1 MAKVLIIEDD
11 DSLREIYRREF
22 ELEGFIAETAIDGQ
36 QGVEKMVSSSPDLVI
51 LDLYMPTMSGFDVL
65 KTVKTNPKLKEI
77 PIIVLTNIN
86 PDSQDLLKN
95 WGVKDFLFKG
105 DNTLKQVVERS
116 RIILKEQMKREI
128 K

>member
-11 DSLREIYRREF
+11 ESLRDMYRRGF
-22 ELEGFIAETAIDGQ
+22 ELEDFEVEAASDGQ
-36 QGVEKMVSSSPDLVI
+36 EGIEKMVSFKPEVVL
-51 LDLYMPTMSGFDVL
+51 LDLMMPKMSGFDVL
-65 KTVKTNPKLKEI
+65 KRVKDDPAVKNI

-95 WGVKDFLFKG
+95 WGVRFIMLKS
-105 DNTLKQVVERS
+105 DNTLSQIVEKVRMVLTDS
-116 RIILKEQMKREI
+116 QNFI